1 LSKLADKFL
10 PWLGALRRMVGV
22 SLAAVMPS
30 PTRVPTPVP
39 VRAPADRVLR
49 VRVTGFPRR
58 LAAVLIDGTI
68 LFALCVAVTTI
79 TALILGAPIPNAKEI
94 GPDLL
99 VAGILDRSPMAVG
112 AIGLFVGLTV
122 LYQLYFASM
131 TGQTFGMRVCGIRLI
146 SSRGRA
152 PGPVRGLVRVVALT
166 ISVLPGGLGWL
177 WAIFDREHRAL
188 HDHLAGTYVI
198 LDR

>member
-1 LSKLADKFL
+1 ML
-10 PWLGALRRMVGV
+10 GV

-30 PTRVPTPVP
+30 PA
-39 VRAPADRVLR
+39 RAPSPEAAAVSAERVMR

-58 LAAVLIDGTI
+58 FLAAAIDGAV
-68 LFALCVAVTTI
+68 LFALCAGVTTI
-79 TALILGAPIPNAKEI
+79 TALILGAPLPPAKEL

-99 VAGILDRSPMAVG
+99 VAGLLDRSPMAVG
-112 AIGLFVGLTV
+112 GVGLFLGLTV

-131 TGQTFGMRVCGIRLI
+131 TGQTIGMRACGIRLI
-146 SSRGRA
+146 SARGRA
-152 PGPVRGLVRVVALT
+152 PGPVRGLIRVAALT
-166 ISVLPGGLGWL
+166 ISVLPGALGWL

-198 LDR
+198 VDR